1 MEKICGWKC
10 GDNTQGHNHY
20 TVIVRENGKLLGRLT
35 PDGKTVNR
43 KVHAAILSKVK
54 ADQIASQINADKST
68 AFTAVVRPF

>member
-1 MEKICGWKC
+1 M
-10 GDNTQGHNHY
+10 
-20 TVIVRENGKLLGRLT
+20 IVSENGKLLGRLT